1 MSNTRRT
8 HLQLTY
14 NKTDITADLEPHLVS
29 WSYTD
34 NLSGQADDLQITLE
48 DTAHRWIG
56 PWAPD
61 TGAVLNGTIIRMNWE
76 SEGQTDKLPLGQ
88 FEIDT
93 IDFNFPPS
101 VVTIKGISVPESS
114 SLRGQAKSQAWEK
127 TKLSVIAGD
136 KAKKAGLKLLFDVDE
151 NPEYDRIEQ
160 TEETDLSFIVR
171 LCNDA
176 GLCVKVTG
184 THLVILDEA
193 KYERQASITTINKNS
208 AIKSFKGSTT
218 STGMYRS
225 CRVEFHDPKKKKK
238 IRAVFTPPNA
248 PKTGRELFINQKVES
263 VAEAMRLAKKK
274 LREANKNAVQVSLSM
289 VGDPLYVAGITL
301 DLNDFGFFDGKYI
314 VTQATHSQQS
324 GYDTSLQLR
333 RCLEGY

>member
-8 HLQLTY
+8 HLELKY
-14 NKTDITADLEPHLVS
+14 ENMDISADLQPDLKS
-29 WSYTD
+29 WTYTD
-34 NLSGQADDLQITLE
+34 NLSGQADDIQITLV
-48 DTAHRWIG
+48 DTAHKWIG
-56 PWAPD
+56 SWMPS
-61 TGAVLNGTIIRMNWE
+61 TGAVLKGAIIRENFE
-76 SEGQTDKLPLGQ
+76 SEGKSDKLPLGQ

-93 IDFNFPPS
+93 VDFNFPPS
-101 VVTIKGISVPESS
+101 EVTIKGISVPESS

-136 KAKKAGLKLLFDVDE
+136 KAKKASLKLLFDVDE

-193 KYERQASITTINKNS
+193 KYERQTSITTINKNA

-238 IRAVFTPPNA
+238 IKAVFTPPNA

-263 VAEAMRLAKKK
+263 IAEAMRLAKKK
-274 LREANKNAVQVSLSM
+274 LREANKNAVKVSLSV

-301 DLNDFGFFDGKYI
+301 DLNDFGLFDGKYI